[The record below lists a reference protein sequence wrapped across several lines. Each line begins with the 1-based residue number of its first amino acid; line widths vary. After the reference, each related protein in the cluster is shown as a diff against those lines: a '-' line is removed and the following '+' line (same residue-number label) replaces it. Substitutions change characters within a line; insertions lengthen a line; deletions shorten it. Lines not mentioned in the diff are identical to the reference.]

1 MLDNS
6 TKKPYLLIIEDDINL
21 GYLLKENLQSKGF
34 EVQLE
39 DAGNKG
45 LKAIEK
51 GGFDLCILDVMLPE
65 VDGYKLATKL
75 KQKHPAIPFLFLTA
89 RVLEHDKLHG
99 FEIGADD
106 YIVKPFGFK
115 ELYYRINV
123 ILRRHSK
130 TDIIHELET
139 KVLEFSK
146 LSFNISQRTLMINGN
161 ARKLSQ
167 REGGILQK
175 LLQHTGSYVT
185 RSEILLSVWGND
197 DYFTAKSMEVYITSL
212 RKILKDDP
220 SIEIENL
227 YGTGYRIVAYERTV
241 S

>member
-1 MLDNS
+1 
-6 TKKPYLLIIEDDINL
+6 
-21 GYLLKENLQSKGF
+21 
-34 EVQLE
+34 VQLE
-39 DAGNKG
+39 ETGNKA

-51 GGFDLCILDVMLPE
+51 GGYALCILDVMLPE
-65 VDGYKLATKL
+65 IDGYKLAAKL
-75 KQKHPAIPFLFLTA
+75 RQKHPAIPFLFLTA
-89 RVLEHDKLHG
+89 RSLEHDRLHG

-115 ELYYRINV
+115 ELFYRINV
-123 ILRRHSK
+123 IMRRHTYGSHVMS
-130 TDIIHELET
+130 TEN
-139 KVLEFSK
+139 KVLEFSN
-146 LSFNISQRTLMINGN
+146 LSFDVSQRTLFINGN

-175 LLQHTGSYVT
+175 LLQHNGSYVT

-197 DYFTAKSMEVYITSL
+197 DYFTAKSMDVYITRL

-220 SIEIENL
+220 DVEIENL
-227 YGTGYRIVAYERTV
+227 YGTGYRIIAYQRAA